1 MRVVLLFVMCAVL
14 MFGRDPLAQ
23 RIRHNDPSRYRQSR
37 SVHGGAGQMAFGS
50 MLAAADFQS
59 NLLFLHR
66 GVLAPKS
73 GIGQHFHNTM

>member
-1 MRVVLLFVMCAVL
+1 MAAPAKL
-14 MFGRDPLAQ
+14 
-23 RIRHNDPSRYRQSR
+23 
-37 SVHGGAGQMAFGS
+37 AFGV
-50 MLAAADFQS
+50 MLTAAEFQS